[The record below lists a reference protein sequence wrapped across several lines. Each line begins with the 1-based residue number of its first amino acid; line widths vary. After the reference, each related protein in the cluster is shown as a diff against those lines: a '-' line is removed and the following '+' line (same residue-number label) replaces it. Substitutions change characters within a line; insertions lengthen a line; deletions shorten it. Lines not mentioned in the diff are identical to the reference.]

1 MLDERSQTCVMMSRP
16 SANVAAPLLHDVDR
30 DAQFDD
36 LMLSCPEKIPLIA
49 EGEHDAIVLSC
60 RKQRRF
66 RRDLLEFKLRIVSQG
81 AAFGVVLPGY
91 ANLDFGPGRGKQ
103 IPARS
108 KLAIWLGRI
117 QAFAP
122 EMSCKRVHLKIF
134 AAFQFVVC
142 VATSRGIDEKNPLPT
157 DEQYSQITEILGV
170 TGRITSQGSGR

>member
-91 ANLDFGPGRGKQ
+91 ANLDFGPAVGN
-103 IPARS
+103 RS
-108 KLAIWLGRI
+108 LHDQNSRSGLAEFRPSPLRCLASEFTSKSSRHSNSWSAWQRVEALTRRI
-117 QAFAP
+117 RCRP
-122 EMSCKRVHLKIF
+122 TNNIHR
-134 AAFQFVVC
+134 
-142 VATSRGIDEKNPLPT
+142 LPKSW
-157 DEQYSQITEILGV
+157 E
-170 TGRITSQGSGR
+170 